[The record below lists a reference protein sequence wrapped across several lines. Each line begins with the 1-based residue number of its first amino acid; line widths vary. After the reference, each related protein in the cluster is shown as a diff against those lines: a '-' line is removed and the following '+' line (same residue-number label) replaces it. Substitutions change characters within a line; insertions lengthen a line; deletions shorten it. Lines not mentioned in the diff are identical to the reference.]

1 MKITRDEVKRVALLA
16 RLELSEEEE
25 NRLTE
30 QLDSILQYMEKLG
43 ALDTANVEPLA
54 HAVDMAN
61 AFRADRVTN
70 EPESE
75 ALLANAP
82 DREKTFLK
90 VPKVIE

>member
-54 HAVDMAN
+54 HAVDIAN

-70 EPESE
+70 EPQAE

>member
-16 RLELSEEEE
+16 RLELTAEEE

-30 QLDSILQYMEKLG
+30 QLDHILQYMEKLG

-54 HAVDMAN
+54 HAVDIAN
-61 AFRADRVTN
+61 AFRNDRVTN
-70 EPESE
+70 MPQPE

-82 DREKTFLK
+82 DREKNFLK
-90 VPKVIE
+90 VPKILE